1 MRAIAIV
8 GGAAVAA
15 VAIYALVERR
25 RRRLI
30 AATATAKPVELVEE
44 AISPARKPAIAPKVS
59 KDDAATPK
67 TEESASRV
75 MQRVREDNK
84 NIVRAWETREW
95 EKAAARIKAAE
106 ARIKAQEAAGIKDPV
121 KEYSKQLVAAREA
134 GELTEQRVGQEA
146 AEATVGGLDKTI
158 AQVAPPKAAEA
169 PVTLRII
176 PLSATAVTVELKL
189 DFATAAEQQPAAAV
203 GATSASIAAELRR
216 WPRPPASSGCVGDV
230 VEHCW
235 PLYHDHYSWLDEVA
249 TTYSFA
255 DVGEV
260 LRHLIFVAN
269 GEASQVKRLI
279 FKVIRCLHCH
289 SGTRAG
295 HIPKRDKSCGIFDFQ
310 MVWLTAVHK
319 QCDHPTVEKTVRVL
333 IDYYRKVTS
342 DKPGMEAELFWRK
355 RTDITRGPQFE
366 AYLPGVPGNYMLNA
380 DKVYNKRI

>member
-1 MRAIAIV
+1 MRKAD
-8 GGAAVAA
+8 
-15 VAIYALVERR
+15 RR
-25 RRRLI
+25 
-30 AATATAKPVELVEE
+30 TARSEGVDGWGTGVDH
-44 AISPARKPAIAPKVS
+44 RGH
-59 KDDAATPK
+59 
-67 TEESASRV
+67 
-75 MQRVREDNK
+75 
-84 NIVRAWETREW
+84 
-95 EKAAARIKAAE
+95 AE
-106 ARIKAQEAAGIKDPV
+106 AEIKSLQQLLAGASDVRNTALSYMLDAQTELLRRGDFGDGRRNAGLARGIADLLHQLVTSAEAVPGSAY
-121 KEYSKQLVAAREA
+121 EQLVAAREA

-146 AEATVGGLDKTI
+146 AEATIGGLDKAI

-189 DFATAAEQQPAAAV
+189 DFASAAEQQPAAAV
-203 GATSASIAAELRR
+203 GATSPSIAAELRR

-255 DVGEV
+255 DAGEV

-269 GEASQVKRLI
+269 GETSQVKRLI

-295 HIPKRDKSCGIFDFQ
+295 HIPKKDKSCGIFDFQ